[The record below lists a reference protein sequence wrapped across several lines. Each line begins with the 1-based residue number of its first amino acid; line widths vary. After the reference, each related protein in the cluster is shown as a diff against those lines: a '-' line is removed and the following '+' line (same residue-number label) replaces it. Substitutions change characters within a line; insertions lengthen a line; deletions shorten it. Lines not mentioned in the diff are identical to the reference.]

1 MELEKLLPMDLQ
13 FFAEQPDAG
22 SDTDTDDNPN
32 PATGSDV
39 SSENATGNDDNG
51 EDTDDSKK
59 EDIDGDKTV
68 EKLKKRLDSKTAE
81 NHDLKQ
87 KYDEQSQLLDDLK
100 SGRKS
105 IKELASDDKKSKEE
119 TEKDNEIAKLKAEI
133 ARTKAINETN
143 AVFKDQGLVVS
154 DDVLNMVVGNGTD
167 NDAIY
172 ENVKALTGLINN
184 IKEDTRK
191 EFMKGST
198 PRINKNAAKV
208 STKSF
213 DKMTL
218 TEKVQLHATNP
229 EKFNE
234 LTGGIK

>member
-1 MELEKLLPMDLQ
+1 MNEEENNTVEEQEEVETPENELESQ
-13 FFAEQPDAG
+13 EN
-22 SDTDTDDNPN
+22 TDEENGDNKN
-32 PATGSDV
+32 
-39 SSENATGNDDNG
+39 
-51 EDTDDSKK
+51 
-59 EDIDGDKTV
+59 IDGDKTV
-68 EKLKKRLDSKTAE
+68 DKLKQRLSSKTAE

-87 KYDEQSQLLDDLK
+87 KYEEQSQLLDDLK

-172 ENVKALTGLINN
+172 ENVKALTDLINSTKDN
-184 IKEDTRK
+184 ARK

-198 PRINKNAAKV
+198 PRISGKQTAKV
-208 STKSF
+208 SNKDF
-213 DKMTL
+213 DQMTL
-218 TEKVQLHATNP
+218 AEKVQLHANNP
-229 EKFNE
+229 EKFNQ
-234 LTGGIK
+234 LTGGIR

>member
-1 MELEKLLPMDLQ
+1 MNEEENNAVEEQEEVETPENELDSQENID
-13 FFAEQPDAG
+13 EENG
-22 SDTDTDDNPN
+22 DNK
-32 PATGSDV
+32 S
-39 SSENATGNDDNG
+39 
-51 EDTDDSKK
+51 
-59 EDIDGDKTV
+59 IDGDKTV
-68 EKLKKRLDSKTAE
+68 DKLKQRLSSKTAE

-87 KYDEQSQLLDDLK
+87 KYEEQSQLLDDLK

-119 TEKDNEIAKLKAEI
+119 TEKDNEIAKLKSEI

-167 NDAIY
+167 NDVIY
-172 ENVKALTGLINN
+172 ENVKALTDLINST
-184 IKEDTRK
+184 KDDARK

-198 PRINKNAAKV
+198 PRISGKQTAKV
-208 STKSF
+208 SNKDF
-213 DKMTL
+213 DQMTL
-218 TEKVQLHATNP
+218 AEKVQLHANNP
-229 EKFNE
+229 EKFNQ

>member
-1 MELEKLLPMDLQ
+1 MKLEEKLPMNLQ
-13 FFAEQPDAG
+13 FFAEQSDDGGDATN
-22 SDTDTDDNPN
+22 DNLDPNTD
-32 PATGSDV
+32 AEA
-39 SSENATGNDDNG
+39 SSEDAQGQEESKEENG
-51 EDTDDSKK
+51 KSEN
-59 EDIDGDKTV
+59 IDGDKTV

-105 IKELASDDKKSKEE
+105 IKELFSDDKKSKEE

-172 ENVKALTGLINN
+172 ENVKALTDLING
-184 IKEDTRK
+184 IKDDVRK

-198 PRINKNAAKV
+198 PRISGKKSAKV
-208 STKSF
+208 STKDF
-213 DKMTL
+213 DQMTL
-218 TEKVQLHATNP
+218 AEKVQLLANDP
-229 EKFNE
+229 DKFNK

>member
-1 MELEKLLPMDLQ
+1 MELEEKLPMNLQ
-13 FFAEQPDAG
+13 FFAEQSDDSGNATNDNLDPNA
-22 SDTDTDDNPN
+22 DTD
-32 PATGSDV
+32 A
-39 SSENATGNDDNG
+39 SSEDATGNDGNS

-105 IKELASDDKKSKEE
+105 IKELFSDDKKSKEE

-143 AVFKDQGLVVS
+143 AVFKDQGLVVN

-172 ENVKALTGLINN
+172 ENVKALTGLINK

-198 PRINKNAAKV
+198 PRINKSAAKV

-218 TEKVQLHATNP
+218 AEKVQLHATNP

>member
-1 MELEKLLPMDLQ
+1 MNEEENNTVEEQEEVETPENELESQ
-13 FFAEQPDAG
+13 EN
-22 SDTDTDDNPN
+22 TDEENGDNKN
-32 PATGSDV
+32 
-39 SSENATGNDDNG
+39 
-51 EDTDDSKK
+51 
-59 EDIDGDKTV
+59 IDGDKTV
-68 EKLKKRLDSKTAE
+68 DKLKQRLSSKTAE

-87 KYDEQSQLLDDLK
+87 KYEEQSQLLDDLK

-105 IKELASDDKKSKEE
+105 IKELASEDKKSEE
-119 TEKDNEIAKLKAEI
+119 DTKKDEEIANLKAEI

-172 ENVKALTGLINN
+172 ENVKALTDLINST
-184 IKEDTRK
+184 KDDARK

-198 PRINKNAAKV
+198 PRISGKQTAKV
-208 STKSF
+208 SNKDF
-213 DKMTL
+213 DQMTL
-218 TEKVQLHATNP
+218 AEKVQLHANNP
-229 EKFNE
+229 EKFNQ

>member
-1 MELEKLLPMDLQ
+1 MNEEESNAVEEQEEVETPENELESQENID
-13 FFAEQPDAG
+13 EENG
-22 SDTDTDDNPN
+22 DNKN
-32 PATGSDV
+32 
-39 SSENATGNDDNG
+39 
-51 EDTDDSKK
+51 
-59 EDIDGDKTV
+59 IDGDKTV
-68 EKLKKRLDSKTAE
+68 DKLKQRLSSKTAE

-87 KYDEQSQLLDDLK
+87 KYEEQSQLLDDLK

-133 ARTKAINETN
+133 TRTKAINETN

-172 ENVKALTGLINN
+172 ENVKALTDLINST
-184 IKEDTRK
+184 KDDARK

-198 PRINKNAAKV
+198 PRISGKQTAKV
-208 STKSF
+208 SNKDF
-213 DKMTL
+213 DQMTL
-218 TEKVQLHATNP
+218 AEKVQLHTNNP
-229 EKFNE
+229 EKFNQ